1 MNASLDLPLLLQAED
16 LAAQLPSDEILVV
29 AVCSE
34 KVFAEGHL
42 PGAILVQPRE
52 LVCGVK
58 PATGKLPTQEHLNEL
73 FSRLGLSQGKHL
85 VAYDDEGGGW
95 AGRLLW
101 TLDVVGHSS
110 YSLLDGGQIA
120 WAQAELPL
128 TVDESHPTATD
139 FQASIDRSFIAEL
152 DEVIASINAD
162 DVIVWDARTKEEYAG
177 TKITALK
184 NGHIPGAVN
193 LDWLDVMDRDN
204 GLRLKSLNLL
214 QQQLASLGITKG
226 KKIIT
231 HCQTHHRSG
240 LTYFVGKLLGLNI
253 KAYDG
258 SWSEWGNHPETA
270 VDV

>member
-1 MNASLDLPLLLQAED
+1 MNSSLDLPLLVEAKD
-16 LAAQLPSDEILVV
+16 LAALLPADDILLV
-29 AVCSE
+29 AVCTE

-42 PGAILVQPRE
+42 SGAVLVHPRE

-58 PATGKLPTQEHLNEL
+58 PATGKLPGQEQLNEL
-73 FSRLGLSQGKHL
+73 FSRIGLNQDKHV

-101 TLDVVGHSS
+101 TLDVIGHRS

-120 WAQAELPL
+120 WAQAGLPL
-128 TVDESHPTATD
+128 STEVSHVTATEY
-139 FQASIDRSFIAEL
+139 QVSIDRSFIAEL
-152 DEVIASINAD
+152 SEVEASIHTD
-162 DVIVWDARTKEEYAG
+162 EVIVWDARSKEEYEG
-177 TKITALK
+177 SKITALK

-193 LDWLDVMDRDN
+193 LDWLDLMDRNN
-204 GLRLKSLNLL
+204 GFRLKSLEDL
-214 QQQLASLGITKG
+214 QQQLTSLGVSRDKQ
-226 KKIIT
+226 IIT

-258 SWSEWGNHPETA
+258 SWSEWGNHPETT
-270 VDV
+270 VEV